1 MKSIKEI
8 EQLLKNSDIENEYI
22 KTLRLDE
29 RKGVQKALGRWDK
42 QIEKRGALLKKYECM
57 QKYEKRFHNEG
68 YRLIAGVDEVG
79 RGPLAGPV
87 VAAAVILPENIQ
99 LIGIDDSKKLSEEK
113 RLYYYERIMEEA
125 TAVSTCMID
134 HHEIDTMNILEAS
147 KKAMMNAINRLQ
159 TQPDFLLIDAVKLN
173 TPYPSESIIK
183 GDSKSISIA
192 AASVVA
198 KVERDSLMKDY
209 DKQYPAYGFANNMG
223 YGTKEHLRA
232 IEETGIS
239 PIHRRSFAP
248 VKDFL
253 IDKRR
258 G

>member
-8 EQLLKNSDIENEYI
+8 EQLLKNSDREEDYI

-29 RKGVQKALGRWDK
+29 RKGVQKALGRWEK
-42 QIEKRGALLKKYECM
+42 QIEKREALLEKYELM
-57 QKYEKRFHNEG
+57 QKYEKLLNKEG
-68 YRLIAGVDEVG
+68 YRLIAGIDEVG

-99 LIGIDDSKKLSEEK
+99 LLGIDDSKKLSEER

-147 KKAMMNAINRLQ
+147 KKAMIHAVNSLH
-159 TQPDFLLIDAVKLN
+159 TQPDFLLIDAVKLP

-198 KVERDSLMKDY
+198 KVERDRLMKDY
-209 DKQYPAYGFANNMG
+209 DKQFPDYGFAKNMG

-232 IEETGIS
+232 IEEKGIS

-248 VKDFL
+248 VKDYL
-253 IDKRR
+253 IDNRR
-258 G
+258 